1 MLNTKHVAELI
12 KKGEI
17 DQIKEAMEQSLSP
30 GSKTF
35 EHALFELFMAG
46 AGFQDEA
53 LTNPQSPPHPSCLI
67 NKYRQKGSRQNRP
80 SPPRRGLV
88 QPRPRYSFRYI

>member
-17 DQIKEAMEQSLSP
+17 DRSGRRWSKGLSP

-46 AGFQDEA
+46 
-53 LTNPQSPPHPSCLI
+53 TV
-67 NKYRQKGSRQNRP
+67 SRT
-80 SPPRRGLV
+80 RR
-88 QPRPRYSFRYI
+88 